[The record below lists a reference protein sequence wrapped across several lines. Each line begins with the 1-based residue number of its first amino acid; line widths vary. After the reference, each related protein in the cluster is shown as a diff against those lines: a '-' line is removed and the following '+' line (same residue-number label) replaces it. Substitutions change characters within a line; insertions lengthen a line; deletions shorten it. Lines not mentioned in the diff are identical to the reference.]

1 MLVETA
7 ASDIVYSPL
16 FTGVHG
22 NYLKPSIAKAGLDP
36 DNLPVADK
44 TTMNFGS
51 GGGAKSKAWR
61 DIWGAGQGV
70 GSINDV
76 PSVAE
81 LVERLRQEYDERS
94 EEHTSELQSLMRIS
108 YAVFCLKKKTKYI
121 Q

>member
-22 NYLKPSIAKAGLDP
+22 IYLKPSIAKAGLDP
-36 DNLPVADK
+36 DNPPVADK

-81 LVERLRQEYDERS
+81 LAERLRPAYDEALPALLDRAS
-94 EEHTSELQSLMRIS
+94 PR
-108 YAVFCLKKKTKYI
+108 
-121 Q
+121 